1 MEVDGIILSRQG
13 LERSRAQ
20 GLGLPQQGHVLWA
33 AEGQAGKAGSPA
45 GIGRR
50 GSRPQMALPISLLPR
65 PPTQWGNRHVVERR
79 CLPGTGQPG
88 RAQVPGRILV
98 ASPGADLCTRPSSAS
113 EASGAANRRHLC
125 SRPRC
130 RRRSRVVVRRS
141 GHSISHSGLSGQRA
155 QNPETP
161 RTPHLRLCQVTLT
174 PPRAAWPPSCPRDTR
189 VRFPWPSC
197 GHFRPPWTEGSR
209 WHHARVSVL
218 LDPALQPREQRDAR
232 GTAGRRGQS
241 LGRKKASGRNWRHSE
256 SGVNRAGPGA
266 WLLASSDWG
275 RYRPAPRPL

>member
-1 MEVDGIILSRQG
+1 MHQAQLRLRGLWGRQPQAP
-13 LERSRAQ
+13 LLQAT
-20 GLGLPQQGHVLWA
+20 LPQAFQGG
-33 AEGQAGKAGSPA
+33 GQALGTLDLALGAERTESSE
-45 GIGRR
+45 
-50 GSRPQMALPISLLPR
+50 SR
-65 PPTQWGNRHVVERR
+65 
-79 CLPGTGQPG
+79 
-88 RAQVPGRILV
+88 
-98 ASPGADLCTRPSSAS
+98 D
-113 EASGAANRRHLC
+113 
-125 SRPRC
+125 
-130 RRRSRVVVRRS
+130 
-141 GHSISHSGLSGQRA
+141 
-155 QNPETP
+155 P

-197 GHFRPPWTEGSR
+197 GHFGPPWTEGSR

>member
-50 GSRPQMALPISLLPR
+50 GSRPQMALPISLLSR

-161 RTPHLRLCQVTLT
+161 APPTSASARSHLLLPEQPGRRHVLVIHECGSHGPVVVTL
-174 PPRAAWPPSCPRDTR
+174 
-189 VRFPWPSC
+189 
-197 GHFRPPWTEGSR
+197 GHP
-209 WHHARVSVL
+209 
-218 LDPALQPREQRDAR
+218 
-232 GTAGRRGQS
+232 
-241 LGRKKASGRNWRHSE
+241 GRKD
-256 SGVNRAGPGA
+256 PG
-266 WLLASSDWG
+266 G
-275 RYRPAPRPL
+275 TTHG